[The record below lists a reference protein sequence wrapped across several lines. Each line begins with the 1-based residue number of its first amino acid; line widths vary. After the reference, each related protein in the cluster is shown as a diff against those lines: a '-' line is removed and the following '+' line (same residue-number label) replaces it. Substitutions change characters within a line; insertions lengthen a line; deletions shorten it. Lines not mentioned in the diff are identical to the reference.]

1 MEREAEFL
9 DKLRYKTRLVSA
21 RHLADELGSPLYHGA
36 MVRRAQRPVSGSFS
50 PPAVS
55 RALILGG

>member
-36 MVRRAQRPVSGSFS
+36 MVQTSTAACIRLLLTTRR
-50 PPAVS
+50 
-55 RALILGG
+55 